1 MNKTE
6 HEMRILFG
14 ESDLFYDAMFCG
26 KMMIGKI
33 DHDIRVKLEF
43 ISTHIANQYNAMKV
57 TILNRTDGEIDKTV
71 IPFKDIIGLK
81 NGYDPYIWDDDNSKG
96 WYGFKPTSD
105 EYDRISNT
113 IHDYMSMFADE
124 NLGYEMR
131 SM

>member
-33 DHDIRVKLEF
+33 DQDVRVKLEF
-43 ISTHIANQYNAMKV
+43 ISTNIAKQYNAMKV
-57 TILNRTDGEIDKTV
+57 TVLNRTEGEIDKTV
-71 IPFKDIIGLK
+71 FLFRDILGPK
-81 NGYDPYIWDDDNSKG
+81 NGYDPYIWDEPNCMG
-96 WYGFKPTSD
+96 WYGFKPTGD
-105 EYDRISNT
+105 EYDRISDT